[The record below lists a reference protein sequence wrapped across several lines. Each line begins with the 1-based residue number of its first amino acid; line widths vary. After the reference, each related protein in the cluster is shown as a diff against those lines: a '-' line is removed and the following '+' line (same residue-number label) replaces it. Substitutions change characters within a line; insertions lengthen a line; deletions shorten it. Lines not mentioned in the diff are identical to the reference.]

1 MSGSAAAAAL
11 VEFRKLDFSSVRGN
25 KMKKR
30 SESARRQRTGEVAV
44 VVEGDGGRQWRHG
57 GAVLQI
63 LSFSIHFHLP
73 AASETA
79 RDGIHHLLAMK
90 GIYVAVQNA
99 VLIGR
104 TFKRFHFF
112 FFFYNIG
119 ERFLIRKTTS
129 SPM

>member
-1 MSGSAAAAAL
+1 MSGSAAAAL

-30 SESARRQRTGEVAV
+30 SESARRQRTGEVV
-44 VVEGDGGRQWRHG
+44 VVEGGRQWRHG

-73 AASETA
+73 AAPETA
-79 RDGIHHLLAMK
+79 RDGIHHLPAMK
-90 GIYVAVQNA
+90 GVYVAVQNA

-104 TFKRFHFF
+104 TLKRLHS
-112 FFFYNIG
+112 YNTG
-119 ERFLIRKTTS
+119 SRF
-129 SPM
+129 